1 MTFLGELNRDIVDT
15 HKSLA
20 DLNETMAMTLQDS
33 KKWNIVSRLLSGTG
47 LWAIQNRLRALI
59 SIVGEYNRATIQQ
72 LEDAQKSAELLD
84 KLGSRTENLA
94 KATEN
99 FNRAMGHDMDSL
111 KDAREKE
118 LTDLAKAQKVKEE
131 MHNYNR
137 DELKEQLTLLGIA
150 HKGSEHKA
158 QLEKKLNRANYDEI
172 VRANDALKL
181 QEENLTNLSSV
192 VEERER
198 LAKNYGVSE
207 MEANAIMSHR
217 LKLMKEA
224 ADKQDDIL
232 KGTEKTRK
240 LEGKLLVK
248 QAQIKSLEE
257 SGQPKWVIDMY
268 KKQEGSLKFELIIQ
282 KFVDFA
288 TRVGKTAWK
297 VFKFALK
304 SIFIWMP
311 IIMLTVFT
319 LYQVTK
325 RAWPLMQKW
334 WGEMSEWIVW
344 IKDWAFDWSTQL
356 EAIGEAWKDLKEAWE
371 NGDLGEFMISIGKIL
386 WNLAVIVLK
395 ALVGTVFVVIWA
407 AAAYIW
413 GAITSGFT
421 SANTKTA
428 KAGLV
433 LSNILTVIG
442 SILLLFGTISVI
454 FFSGSWIPIIVGAI
468 AVGIGTWLRSKIPG
482 LADGGIAKGGLTL
495 VGERGPEL
503 VNLPKGS
510 RVHSNAE
517 SKRMGGNTINVHVNG
532 RLGASDTEIRD
543 IARKVGAQIN
553 REINRTTSSG
563 TRM

>member
-47 LWAIQNRLRALI
+47 LWAVQNRLRALI

-99 FNRAMGHDMDSL
+99 FNT
-111 KDAREKE
+111 ARRNTPSDLEDKEKE
-118 LTDLAKAQKVKEE
+118 LLAAQ
-131 MHNYNR
+131 
-137 DELKEQLTLLGIA
+137 QLA
-150 HKGSEHKA
+150 E
-158 QLEKKLNRANYDEI
+158 
-172 VRANDALKL
+172 VRANAPKIL
-181 QEENLTNLSSV
+181 QKTKVKRMEILEQANKDLSEHRQNMEQLSSV
-192 VEERER
+192 YEERIR
-198 LAKNYGVSE
+198 LEENYGITAS
-207 MEANAIMSHR
+207 EANDIMEHR

-240 LEGKLLVK
+240 LEGQLLVK
-248 QAQIKSLEE
+248 QAQIKQAEDMGYPAWEIKRLKGEE
-257 SGQPKWVIDMY
+257 GKV
-268 KKQEGSLKFELIIQ
+268 KFELMIQ

-319 LYQVTK
+319 LYHVTK
-325 RAWPLMQKW
+325 RAWPLMEKW
-334 WGEMSEWIVW
+334 WNEMSGWLGSIR
-344 IKDWAFDWSTQL
+344 DWAFNWSNQL

-371 NGDLGEFMISIGKIL
+371 NGDLGEFMISIGQIL
-386 WNLAVIVLK
+386 WNLAIIALT
-395 ALVGTVFVVIWA
+395 ALVGTVFVVLWA
-407 AAAYIW
+407 VGAYLW
-413 GAITSGFT
+413 AAITSGFT
-421 SANTKTA
+421 SAEGTA
-428 KAGLV
+428 GKAGLV

-454 FFSGSWIPIIVGAI
+454 FFSGSWIPILVGAI
-468 AVGIGTWLRSKIPG
+468 AVGIGTWIRNKIPG

>member
-47 LWAIQNRLRALI
+47 LWAVQNRLRALI

-99 FNRAMGHDMDSL
+99 FNT
-111 KDAREKE
+111 ARRNTPSDLEDKEKE
-118 LTDLAKAQKVKEE
+118 LLAAQ
-131 MHNYNR
+131 
-137 DELKEQLTLLGIA
+137 QLA
-150 HKGSEHKA
+150 E
-158 QLEKKLNRANYDEI
+158 
-172 VRANDALKL
+172 VRANAPKIL
-181 QEENLTNLSSV
+181 QKTKVKRMEILEQANKDLSEHRQNMEQLSSV
-192 VEERER
+192 YEERIR
-198 LAKNYGVSE
+198 LEENYGITAS
-207 MEANAIMSHR
+207 EANDIMEHR

-240 LEGKLLVK
+240 LEGQLLVK
-248 QAQIKSLEE
+248 QAQIKQAEDMGYPAWEIKRLKGEE
-257 SGQPKWVIDMY
+257 GKV
-268 KKQEGSLKFELIIQ
+268 KFELMIQ

-319 LYQVTK
+319 LYHVTK
-325 RAWPLMQKW
+325 RAWPLMEKW
-334 WGEMSEWIVW
+334 WNEMSGWLGSIR
-344 IKDWAFDWSTQL
+344 DWAFNWSNQL

-371 NGDLGEFMISIGKIL
+371 NGDLGEFMISIGQIL
-386 WNLAVIVLK
+386 WNLAIIALK
-395 ALVGTVFVVIWA
+395 ALVGTVFVVLWA
-407 AAAYIW
+407 VGAYLW
-413 GAITSGFT
+413 AAITSGFT
-421 SANTKTA
+421 SAEGTA
-428 KAGLV
+428 GKAGLV

-454 FFSGSWIPIIVGAI
+454 FFSGSWIPILVGAI
-468 AVGIGTWLRSKIPG
+468 AVGIGTWIRNKIPG